1 VSSTDASGGQQV
13 EADALAGAP
22 TSISRLRIG
31 RRGAPP
37 ASTRRVIV
45 IAVIRSAVV
54 FLVLAAVSI
63 LVLDR
68 AATSEAKSEAGRSAE
83 VTARVA
89 LAPYLTDDL
98 LGQEPASVAA
108 LDAAARTLMSYQKI
122 HRLKIWSADGVVL
135 WSDDPRVIGLQF
147 ELEPEEAAL
156 LETQGDEI
164 SISDLSKEENAFE
177 ASEGRLL
184 EVYFGSRT
192 PSGQPVLVE
201 TYYSYSSVQDLVD
214 EYRRRF
220 FPLFL
225 LGLFALALLQVPLA
239 LALVRRMAAG
249 RRERDRLLH
258 RAIGISDSERRRI
271 AAEVHD
277 GAVQD
282 LIGVGFALAGRAE
295 TAPAP
300 LGAELAEL
308 SQATMATVRTL
319 RGLLASI
326 YPVAVPEGGWVAGI
340 DDLLDELRARDV
352 DVTIDDVGE
361 RPPHLEELLVL
372 RTAREALRNVI
383 SHANAGHVAVRLSRH
398 GTAWTLEII
407 DDGQGFVLADA
418 EQRVAQGHL
427 GMALLRDLATDAG
440 ARMIIHST
448 PGHGTV
454 VRLELEAAT

>member
-1 VSSTDASGGQQV
+1 
-13 EADALAGAP
+13 
-22 TSISRLRIG
+22 
-31 RRGAPP
+31 
-37 ASTRRVIV
+37 VIV
-45 IAVIRSAVV
+45 IAVVRSVVV

-89 LAPYLTDDL
+89 LVPYLTDDL
-98 LGQEPASVAA
+98 VDQEPAAVAA
-108 LDAAARTLMSYQKI
+108 LAGAARILMSYQEI
-122 HRLKIWSADGVVL
+122 SRLKIWSADGVVL

-147 ELEPEEAAL
+147 ELEPEEASL
-156 LETQGDEI
+156 LETQGDVI
-164 SISDLSKEENAFE
+164 SISDLSKDENVFE

-184 EVYFGSRT
+184 EVYFGTRT

-201 TYYSYSSVQDLVD
+201 SYYSYSYVQDLVD

-225 LGLFALALLQVPLA
+225 LGLLALALLQVPLA

-295 TAPAP
+295 TTPAP

-352 DVTIDDVGE
+352 VVTVDVVAD

-383 SHANAGHVAVRLSRH
+383 GHAKAAHVGVRLARH
-398 GTAWTLEII
+398 GDAWTLDIV
-407 DDGQGFVLADA
+407 DDGEGFEPADA
-418 EQRVAQGHL
+418 EQRVSQGHL
-427 GMALLRDLATDAG
+427 GLALLRDLAADAG
-440 ARMIIHST
+440 ARMSIHSA
-448 PGHGTV
+448 PGRGTV

>member
-1 VSSTDASGGQQV
+1 MNAADGSTRSGR
-13 EADALAGAP
+13 ARRRAGP
-22 TSISRLRIG
+22 Q
-31 RRGAPP
+31 
-37 ASTRRVIV
+37 STRRVI
-45 IAVIRSAVV
+45 AVAVVRSAVV
-54 FLVLAAVSI
+54 FLVLAAASI

-68 AATSEAKSEAGRSAE
+68 AATSEAKREAGRSAE
-83 VTARVA
+83 LTARVV

-98 LGQEPASVAA
+98 IDQEPAAVAA
-108 LDAAARTLMSYQKI
+108 LDEASRTLMAFQDI
-122 HRLKIWSADGVVL
+122 RRLKIWSADEIVL
-135 WSDDPRVIGLQF
+135 WSDDERLIGRQF
-147 ELEPEEAAL
+147 DLEPAEAVL
-156 LETQGDEI
+156 LETQGSEI

-177 ASEGRLL
+177 VAEGRLL
-184 EVYFGSRT
+184 EVYFGTRT
-192 PSGQPVLVE
+192 PTGRPLLVE
-201 TYYSYSSVQDLVD
+201 TYSSYAAVQDLVD

-225 LGLFALALLQVPLA
+225 LGLLALALLQVPLA

-258 RAIGISDSERRRI
+258 RAIGISDGERRRI

-282 LIGVGFALAGRAE
+282 LIGIGFALAGRAE
-295 TAPAP
+295 TAPKP
-300 LGAELAEL
+300 LGDELADL

-340 DDLLDELRARDV
+340 DDLLDELRARGVEITLDV
-352 DVTIDDVGE
+352 VGE

-383 SHANAGHVAVRLSRH
+383 GHAAAARVTVRLTRH
-398 GTAWTLEII
+398 GTAWTLEVA
-407 DDGQGFVLADA
+407 DDGQGFVPVDA
-418 EQRVAQGHL
+418 EQHVAQGHL
-427 GMALLRDLATDAG
+427 GMALLRDLAADAG
-440 ARMIIHST
+440 ARMTVHST
-448 PGHGTV
+448 PGRGTV